1 MDGFARR
8 IRWWRVVQH
17 FLPVSLWR
25 YPLRVRFNLTDIKVA
40 TDIGAL
46 N

>member
-8 IRWWRVVQH
+8 IRWWRVVQL

-25 YPLRVRFNLTDIKVA
+25 YPLRVRFNLTDIKVVA
-40 TDIGAL
+40 DIGAL